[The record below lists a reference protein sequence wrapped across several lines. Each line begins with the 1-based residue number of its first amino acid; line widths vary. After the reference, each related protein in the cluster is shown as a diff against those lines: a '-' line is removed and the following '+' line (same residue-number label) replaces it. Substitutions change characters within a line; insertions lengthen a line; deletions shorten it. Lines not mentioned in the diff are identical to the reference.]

1 MGDAEIQE
9 AAETVY
15 QSAGMSAYL
24 HGVGYSLEQFL
35 QELGTVVKYIK
46 AQSGQG

>member
-35 QELGTVVKYIK
+35 QELGEAVKHIK
-46 AQSGQG
+46 AQGGHS

>member
-1 MGDAEIQE
+1 MDDAEIQE

-35 QELGTVVKYIK
+35 QELGEAVKHIK
-46 AQSGQG
+46 AQGGHS

>member
-1 MGDAEIQE
+1 MDDAQIQE

-35 QELGTVVKYIK
+35 QELGEAVKHIK
-46 AQSGQG
+46 AQGGHS

>member
-1 MGDAEIQE
+1 MDDAQIQE

-35 QELGTVVKYIK
+35 QELGDVVKHIK
-46 AQSGQG
+46 AQGGHS

>member
-1 MGDAEIQE
+1 MDNTQIQE

-35 QELGTVVKYIK
+35 QELGEVVEYIK
-46 AQSGQG
+46 AQSG

>member
-1 MGDAEIQE
+1 MDDTQIQE

-35 QELGTVVKYIK
+35 QELGEAVKHIK
-46 AQSGQG
+46 AQGGHS

>member
-1 MGDAEIQE
+1 MDDAHIQE

-35 QELGTVVKYIK
+35 RELGEAVKHIK
-46 AQSGQG
+46 AQSG

>member
-1 MGDAEIQE
+1 MDNTQIQE

-15 QSAGMSAYL
+15 QSTGMSAYL

-35 QELGTVVKYIK
+35 QELGEVVKYIK
-46 AQSGQG
+46 TQSGQG

>member
-1 MGDAEIQE
+1 MDNAEIQE

-35 QELGTVVKYIK
+35 QELGEAVKHIK
-46 AQSGQG
+46 AQGGHS

>member
-1 MGDAEIQE
+1 MDNAEIQE

-24 HGVGYSLEQFL
+24 HGVNYSLEQFL
-35 QELGTVVKYIK
+35 QELGEVVKYIK
-46 AQSGQG
+46 AQGGHS

>member
-1 MGDAEIQE
+1 MDNTQIQE

-35 QELGTVVKYIK
+35 KELGDVVTHIK
-46 AQSGQG
+46 AQSG